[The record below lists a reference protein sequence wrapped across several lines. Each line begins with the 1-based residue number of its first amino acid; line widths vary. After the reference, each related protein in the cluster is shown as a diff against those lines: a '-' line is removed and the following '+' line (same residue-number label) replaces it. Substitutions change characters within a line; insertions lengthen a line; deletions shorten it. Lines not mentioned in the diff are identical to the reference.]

1 MEEMEN
7 LEVYIYKTSP
17 NKVSVVDTVVYLP
30 DVLYLLGPR
39 PCIFSAYHLYFCLLQ
54 GEDEASKTV
63 NIKRFQGTHR
73 SFLQGKKKE
82 RTVHFLKIQM
92 RNQCSDRDWGLI
104 AISSVQFSCS
114 VVSDSLRPREFQ
126 HARPPCSSPTPGAH

>member
-1 MEEMEN
+1 MDN
-7 LEVYIYKTSP
+7 LEVYVYKKSP

-39 PCIFSAYHLYFCLLQ
+39 PCISSAYHLYFSLLQ
-54 GEDEASKTV
+54 GEDEASNTV

-73 SFLQGKKKE
+73 SSLQGKKKK

-92 RNQCSDRDWGLI
+92 IKQCSNRDWGLI
-104 AISSVQFSCS
+104 ATLNIY
-114 VVSDSLRPREFQ
+114 
-126 HARPPCSSPTPGAH
+126 

>member
-39 PCIFSAYHLYFCLLQ
+39 PCIFSAYHLYCLTIVFRV
-54 GEDEASKTV
+54 G
-63 NIKRFQGTHR
+63 
-73 SFLQGKKKE
+73 
-82 RTVHFLKIQM
+82 
-92 RNQCSDRDWGLI
+92 
-104 AISSVQFSCS
+104 FSY
-114 VVSDSLRPREFQ
+114 Q
-126 HARPPCSSPTPGAH
+126 